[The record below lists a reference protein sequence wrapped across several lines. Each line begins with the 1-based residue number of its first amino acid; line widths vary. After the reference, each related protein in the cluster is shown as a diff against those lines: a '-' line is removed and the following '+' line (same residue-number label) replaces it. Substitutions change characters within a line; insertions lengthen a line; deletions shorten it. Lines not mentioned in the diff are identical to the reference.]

1 LNPDLGK
8 GSILYS
14 GSKYLKKLFNEY
26 LVLISDKNGD
36 ASRYRFFNLLS

>member
-14 GSKYLKKLFNEY
+14 GSKYLKKLFNVE
-26 LVLISDKNGD
+26 GC
-36 ASRYRFFNLLS
+36 